1 MVAKKGKIEIKSPNL
16 NRREVLAGA
25 LAAGAASTPYGS
37 FAHVVPEEGMVWDY
51 ETDVLVLGSGCVGL
65 TAAVRARDLG
75 NEVIVVEQN
84 FDVGGKLAHSG
95 GWTSL
100 GGGDPIQERD
110 RQGTDPEN
118 IGLTAPLVPSED
130 LDDDPDTLFRDM
142 TDWSVVNNAA
152 IPEYRFNDPEQHRA
166 WADNAPRVRQFLMDN
181 HVRFSRIS
189 STHFGGGMTK
199 ARAPWA
205 IMKLADKTDI
215 EAGTI
220 TWEDN
225 GSAFNELN
233 SPFNPMFP
241 PSDGAGALGA
251 PGCVYGGFVIS
262 RSLEYSARRKGVR
275 FMLNRHMEHI
285 FREPSD
291 DGRVTGISAS
301 HTPRFNPDTGEQLLS
316 FWSNGNIEERA
327 QTITVRARKAI
338 IIGTGG
344 YMGNIQFRSMFDP
357 RLREPSIQVGT
368 ALLGERGEDA
378 SGILAGMKV
387 GGALAGLMQ
396 SYGHSIATPR
406 LSNRVGTSAASDQT
420 FPGHPT
426 FSFCRS
432 VGLSIGPTGWE
443 HVIAVNQ
450 VGERFCDETSIGI
463 EVDGHAMYP
472 PGNAGTNAPFEPLDW
487 RNASVN
493 HIRDTYSLGYA
504 HDAALA
510 LNEGSEAPDYRT
522 GPVWSI
528 FDQAAVERNG
538 WDIRHPYIAN
548 PPDGYFFVA
557 DTIEELSGMVKANP
571 HQTGPLKHLVET
583 IIRFNSAAETGKDMQ
598 FEKPVMH
605 KIGKAPFYAALIPMV
620 VYDSFGGLKING
632 KSQVVDM
639 AGEVIPGLYAG
650 GEASGGGRQH
660 GIGRAAVHGYI
671 AGTNANL
678 ENT

>member
-1 MVAKKGKIEIKSPNL
+1 MTKNDKVDTERAGLK
-16 NRREVLAGA
+16 RREVLTGA
-25 LAAGAASTPYGS
+25 LAAGTISTPLAS
-37 FAHVVPEEGMVWDY
+37 SADVVPDEGITWDY
-51 ETDVLVLGSGCVGL
+51 ETDVLVLGAGCVGL

-75 NEVIVVEQN
+75 NDVLVLEQN
-84 FDVGGKLAHSG
+84 YDVGGKLAHSG

-110 RQGTDPEN
+110 RLGTDPDN
-118 IGLTAPLVPSED
+118 IGLTAPLVSNSD
-130 LDDDPDTLFRDM
+130 LTDDPDTLFRDM
-142 TDWSVVNNAA
+142 TDWSVVNDAGV
-152 IPEYRFNDPEQHRA
+152 PEYRFNDPEQHRA
-166 WADNAPRVRQFLMDN
+166 WADNAPKVRQFLMDN

-205 IMKLADKTDI
+205 IMKLADKTDV

-220 TWEDN
+220 TREDN
-225 GSAFNELN
+225 GSAFGERN
-233 SPFNPMFP
+233 SAFSPMFP

-251 PGCVYGGFVIS
+251 PGCVFGGFIIS

-275 FMLNRHMEHI
+275 FMLNRHMDHI
-285 FREPSD
+285 YREASD
-291 DGRVTGISAS
+291 EGRVIGVSAS
-301 HTPRFNPDTGEQLLS
+301 HTPRFDPDTGEQLMP
-316 FWSNGNIEERA
+316 FWPDGVIEEKAR
-327 QTITVRARKAI
+327 TITVRARKAI
-338 IIGTGG
+338 VIGTGG
-344 YMGNIQFRSMFDP
+344 YMGNIPFRSMFDP
-357 RLREPSIQVGT
+357 RMRETSIQVGT
-368 ALLGERGEDA
+368 ALLGESSEDA
-378 SGILAGMKV
+378 SGILAGMKA

-396 SYGHSIATPR
+396 PYGHSIATPR

-432 VGLSIGPTGWE
+432 VGLSIGPAGWE

-450 VGERFCDETSIGI
+450 VGRRFCDETSIGS
-463 EVDGHAMYP
+463 ETDGHAMYP
-472 PGNAGTNAPFEPLDW
+472 PGNAGTNVPFTPLDW
-487 RNASVN
+487 RNTSVD
-493 HIRDTYSLGYA
+493 HIRSTYALGYA

-538 WDIRHPYIAN
+538 WDIRYPYVAN

-557 DTIEELSGMVKANP
+557 DTIEQLSRLVESNQ
-571 HQTGPLKHLVET
+571 HQTGSLKYLAET
-583 IIRFNSAAETGKDMQ
+583 IAQYNAAAETGEDTK
-598 FEKPVMH
+598 FEKRVMY
-605 KIGKAPFYAALIPMV
+605 KIGQAPFYAALVPMV

-639 AGEVIPGLYAG
+639 AGTVIPGLYAG

-671 AGTNANL
+671 AGTNADT
-678 ENT
+678 ENV

>member
-1 MVAKKGKIEIKSPNL
+1 MSF
-16 NRREVLAGA
+16 NRREVLTST
-25 LAAGAASTPYGS
+25 LAAGAVAGAVPSVASS
-37 FAHVVPEEGMVWDY
+37 HAVPEDGMTWDY

-75 NEVIVVEQN
+75 NNVLVLEQN
-84 FDVGGKLAHSG
+84 FDVGGKLSHSG

-110 RQGTDPEN
+110 RQGTDPDN
-118 IGLTAPLVPSED
+118 IGLTAPLVSDED
-130 LDDDPDTLFRDM
+130 LTDDPDTLFRDM

-152 IPEYRFNDPEQHRA
+152 IPEYRFNDPDQHRA
-166 WADNAPRVRQFLMDN
+166 WADNAPKVRQFLMDN

-220 TWEDN
+220 TREDN
-225 GSAFNELN
+225 GSAFDERN
-233 SPFNPMFP
+233 SAFSPMFP
-241 PSDGAGALGA
+241 PSGGAAALGA
-251 PGCVYGGFVIS
+251 PGCVFGGFIIS

-275 FMLNRHMEHI
+275 FMLNRHMDQI
-285 FREPSD
+285 YRETPD
-291 DGRVTGISAS
+291 GGRVIGVSAS
-301 HTPRFNPDTGEQLLS
+301 YTPRFDPDTDKQLIP
-316 FWSNGNIEERA
+316 FWPDGNIEETTR
-327 QTITVRARKAI
+327 TITVRARKAI

-357 RLREPSIQVGT
+357 RMREPSIQVGT
-368 ALLGERGEDA
+368 ALLGEKGEDA
-378 SGILAGMKV
+378 SGILAGMNV
-387 GGALAGLMQ
+387 GAALAGLMQ
-396 SYGHSIATPR
+396 PYGHSIATPR
-406 LSNRVGTSAASDQT
+406 LSNMIGTSAASDQT
-420 FPGHPT
+420 FPGHPA
-426 FSFCRS
+426 FSFCRA
-432 VGLSIGPTGWE
+432 VGLSIGPAGWK

-450 VGERFCDETSIGI
+450 VGRRFCDETSIRRDM
-463 EVDGHAMYP
+463 DGHAMYP
-472 PGNAGTNAPFEPLDW
+472 PGNAGTNAPFTPLDW
-487 RNASVN
+487 RNTSAE
-493 HIRDTYSLGYA
+493 HIRSTYALGYA

-510 LNEGSEAPDYRT
+510 LNEGSKPPDYRT
-522 GPVWSI
+522 GPVWAI
-528 FDQAAVERNG
+528 FDQTAVERNG
-538 WDIRHPYIAN
+538 WDIRYPYVAD

-557 DTIEELSGMVKANP
+557 DTIDQLSRIVENNP
-571 HQTGPLKHLVET
+571 HQTISLKHLAET
-583 IIRFNSAAETGKDMQ
+583 ISQFNSAAEVGEDPE

-605 KIGKAPFYAALIPMV
+605 KIAKAPFYAALIPMI

-660 GIGRAAVHGYI
+660 GIGRASVHGYI

-678 ENT
+678 EKI